1 MGKAS
6 FSQGFAK
13 EKLAEGRAPMVA
25 KMETDSTIINL
36 ETSFPMD
43 RAWKVHL
50 FLMQIADEKIEPI
63 DAFKKAFEENK

>member
-1 MGKAS
+1 
-6 FSQGFAK
+6 
-13 EKLAEGRAPMVA
+13 MVA

-43 RAWKVHL
+43 RAWKVHR

-63 DAFKKAFEENK
+63 DAFKKAFKENK